1 VLRRNVVRNMVGA
14 ACILCF
20 IVACSSSSSSSTSTT
35 TSAAASGKTLT
46 VEVPCQ
52 ITGPEVEPECATSVE
67 AYFDMINAAGGV
79 NGYMLKVVTCDTQ
92 TNPVLDANCTKS
104 AVANPAVVALVGRGG
119 GIAPIPQYSIADIA
133 PIVDNPA
140 MATAT
145 NSFILTPYSAS
156 PSGDPGS
163 NVTQQKLLAEGV
175 NKPGIVACSLSGC
188 ITHVA
193 GTKAWYAAR
202 GISVKVVTA
211 ALTAVDLT
219 PQIVA
224 LQHADVNGIIVVEGA
239 AGIDGA
245 IKAAQT
251 QGYTPHFLLSTACDD
266 ARALQAVPDVPNV
279 YCSIPFNP
287 SPAAR
292 SPYTQLMNK
301 YIGAGKWAM
310 SGWGLNSYLG
320 AQLFVQDVRSIS
332 GPVTR
337 AAILAGMRKITDFS
351 SPLLGTTINFSK
363 PGPIAKYPAFVNWYY
378 YFSAIKNHSVVPVDP
393 TAINAA
399 P

>member
-1 VLRRNVVRNMVGA
+1 MPRLSVVINVVA
-14 ACILCF
+14 ASCIVCLMT
-20 IVACSSSSSSSTSTT
+20 ACSSSSSSSTSTT
-35 TSAAASGKTLT
+35 ASASASGKTLT
-46 VEVPCQ
+46 VEVACQ
-52 ITGPEVEPECATSVE
+52 ISGPEVEPECATAVE

-79 NGYMLKVVTCDTQ
+79 NGYKLKVVTCDTQ
-92 TNPVLDANCTKS
+92 TNPVLDADCTKS

-119 GIAPIPQYSIADIA
+119 GIAPIPQYNIADIA

-145 NSFILTPYSAS
+145 NSFILTPYSAA
-156 PSGDPGS
+156 PTGDPGS
-163 NVTQQKLLAEGV
+163 DVTQEKLLAQGV
-175 NKPGIVACSLSGC
+175 NKPGIVACSLAGC
-188 ITHVA
+188 ISHVD

-202 GISVKVVTA
+202 GISAKVVTA
-211 ALTAVDLT
+211 PLTAVDLT
-219 PQIVA
+219 PQMIA
-224 LQHADVNGIIVVEGA
+224 LQHAGVNGIIVVEGA

-251 QGYTPHFLLSTACDD
+251 LGYHPYFILSTAADD
-266 ARALQAVPDVPNV
+266 ARALASVPNV
-279 YCSIPFNP
+279 PNLYCSIPFNP

-292 SPYTQLMNK
+292 APYTQLMNK
-301 YIGAGKWAM
+301 YIGVGKWAM
-310 SGWGLNSYLG
+310 SGWGLNSYIG

-378 YFSAIKNHSVVPVDP
+378 YFSTIKNHAVVPVDTTP
-393 TAINAA
+393 INAA